1 MTKIVIG
8 FLMMILGVGMIFYD
22 GMSREVWDIDV
33 GLWTFFGI
41 SIGFF
46 GYMLWD
52 DKF

>member
-1 MTKIVIG
+1 MKIIIG
-8 FLMMILGVGMIFYD
+8 LTMMLLGVGMIFYD

-33 GLWTFFGI
+33 GLWTFYGI

-46 GYMLWD
+46 VYMLWD